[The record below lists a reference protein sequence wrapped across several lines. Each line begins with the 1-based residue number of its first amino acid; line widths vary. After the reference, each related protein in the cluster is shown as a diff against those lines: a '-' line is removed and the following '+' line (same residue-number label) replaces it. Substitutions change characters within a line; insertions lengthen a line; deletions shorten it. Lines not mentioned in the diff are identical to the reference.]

1 MQGLS
6 YGPHHGEPPSR
17 RTRERERERE
27 RERGMI
33 LWSGGGTAMVVPRRP
48 SWRTPMCLAS
58 NVNTEEL
65 RAQLGQLHSEAETA
79 RAKANNARLRLL
91 RLSEAAE
98 KLKRQAAINVQTGKE
113 DDAREL
119 LFQKKK
125 VMEALEKSKH
135 RIEFL
140 DELSTKLNEA
150 ISLKEGQLIGNVS
163 LDLEVVREDAFS
175 PVRIVSPAAEVAENL
190 EVGKEFVSNDLK
202 EETPLL
208 KDNQASLP
216 VEPEG
221 EDLREP
227 LNRGAWNE
235 DETISS
241 LKGITSFDSFLE
253 HLDHQLKKIEAE
265 LITILRIS
273 TLVVD
278 SQEKSRNFKVQK
290 TMELLDSVS
299 GVRQR
304 SLEVLNPELDN

>member
-1 MQGLS
+1 MDLIMGNRHS
-6 YGPHHGEPPSR
+6 SR
-17 RTRERERERE
+17 FQTDE

-175 PVRIVSPAAEVAENL
+175 PVRIVSPTAEVAENL

-216 VEPEG
+216 IEPEG
-221 EDLREP
+221 EDLQEP
-227 LNRGAWNE
+227 LNRGAWSE

-253 HLDHQLKKIEAE
+253 RLDHQLKKIEAE
-265 LITILRIS
+265 LITILKIS

-304 SLEVLNPELDN
+304 ISSIKMANVEAR

>member
-1 MQGLS
+1 
-6 YGPHHGEPPSR
+6 
-17 RTRERERERE
+17 
-27 RERGMI
+27 MI

-304 SLEVLNPELDN
+304 ISSIKMANVEAR

>member
-6 YGPHHGEPPSR
+6 YGPHHGEPPFIQ
-17 RTRERERERE
+17 TDE

-216 VEPEG
+216 VKPEG

>member
-1 MQGLS
+1 
-6 YGPHHGEPPSR
+6 
-17 RTRERERERE
+17 
-27 RERGMI
+27 MI

-299 GVRQR
+299 GVRER
-304 SLEVLNPELDN
+304 ISSIKMANVEAR

>member
-1 MQGLS
+1 MDLIMGN
-6 YGPHHGEPPSR
+6 PPFIQIPDG
-17 RTRERERERE
+17 RE

-48 SWRTPMCLAS
+48 LWRTPMCLAS

-175 PVRIVSPAAEVAENL
+175 PVRIVSPTAEVAENL

-208 KDNQASLP
+208 KDNQARLP

-241 LKGITSFDSFLE
+241 LKGLTSFNSFLE

-278 SQEKSRNFKVQK
+278 GQEKSTNFKVQK

-304 SLEVLNPELDN
+304 ISSIKMANVEAR

>member
-1 MQGLS
+1 
-6 YGPHHGEPPSR
+6 
-17 RTRERERERE
+17 
-27 RERGMI
+27 MI

-216 VEPEG
+216 VKPEG

-304 SLEVLNPELDN
+304 ISSIKMANVEAR

>member
-1 MQGLS
+1 
-6 YGPHHGEPPSR
+6 
-17 RTRERERERE
+17 
-27 RERGMI
+27 MI

-175 PVRIVSPAAEVAENL
+175 PVRIVSPTAEVAENL
-190 EVGKEFVSNDLK
+190 EMGKEFVSNDLK

-208 KDNQASLP
+208 KDNEASLP

-253 HLDHQLKKIEAE
+253 HLDHQLKKIEVE

-304 SLEVLNPELDN
+304 ISSIKMANVEAR

>member
-1 MQGLS
+1 MDLIMGN
-6 YGPHHGEPPSR
+6 PHSSR
-17 RTRERERERE
+17 FQTDERE

-33 LWSGGGTAMVVPRRP
+33 PWSGGGTAVVVPRRP

-98 KLKRQAAINVQTGKE
+98 KLKRQAAVNVQAGKE

-175 PVRIVSPAAEVAENL
+175 PVRIVSPTAEVAENL

-208 KDNQASLP
+208 KDSQASLP

-235 DETISS
+235 DETLSS
-241 LKGITSFDSFLE
+241 LKGLTSFNSFLE

-278 SQEKSRNFKVQK
+278 GQEKSRNFKVQK

-304 SLEVLNPELDN
+304 ISSIKMANVEAR

>member
-1 MQGLS
+1 
-6 YGPHHGEPPSR
+6 
-17 RTRERERERE
+17 
-27 RERGMI
+27 MI

-58 NVNTEEL
+58 NFNTEEL

-216 VEPEG
+216 VKPEG

-304 SLEVLNPELDN
+304 ISSIKMANVEAR

>member
-1 MQGLS
+1 MDLIMGN
-6 YGPHHGEPPSR
+6 PHSSR
-17 RTRERERERE
+17 FQTDE

-175 PVRIVSPAAEVAENL
+175 PVRIVSPTAEVAENL

-208 KDNQASLP
+208 KDSQASLP

-235 DETISS
+235 DETLSS
-241 LKGITSFDSFLE
+241 LKGITSFNSFLE

-278 SQEKSRNFKVQK
+278 GQEKSRNFKVQK

-304 SLEVLNPELDN
+304 ISSIKMANVEAR

>member
-1 MQGLS
+1 
-6 YGPHHGEPPSR
+6 
-17 RTRERERERE
+17 
-27 RERGMI
+27 
-33 LWSGGGTAMVVPRRP
+33 
-48 SWRTPMCLAS
+48 MCLAS

-299 GVRQR
+299 GVRER
-304 SLEVLNPELDN
+304 ISSIKMANVEAR